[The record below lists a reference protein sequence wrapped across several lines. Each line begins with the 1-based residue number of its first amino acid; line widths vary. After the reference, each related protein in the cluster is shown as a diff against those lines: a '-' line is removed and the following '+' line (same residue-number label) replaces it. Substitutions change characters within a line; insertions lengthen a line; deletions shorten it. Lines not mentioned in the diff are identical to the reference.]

1 MKGRYAARI
10 EYVCMGRIQRAWRKV
25 WWSIGQRGV
34 RGTVRQAVQRAR
46 GSRGM
51 EKPALHPFDEEHGT
65 DTSGLVSGGGLFSGH
80 EHDRFSVAYYGMS
93 PSRMRRAFAQWRETA
108 GTVGVEEY
116 SFVDIGSGKG
126 RAMMLASELPFR
138 EVVGVEL
145 NASLHQVAEKNLKM
159 WRESGRALSPVRLVQ
174 GDVLGLSLPEGRLLI
189 FMYNPFLAPM
199 LRRLLARV
207 EAAAGGRRGEIDLLY
222 VVPQQEDVF
231 AEFPGFELLWSERI
245 GMSEVDAAADHVSSP
260 EDRCSLYRR

>member
-1 MKGRYAARI
+1 MGTARQA
-10 EYVCMGRIQRAWRKV
+10 IQRTL
-25 WWSIGQRGV
+25 GPRGA
-34 RGTVRQAVQRAR
+34 T
-46 GSRGM
+46 
-51 EKPALHPFDEEHGT
+51 KPALHPFDDEHGT

-80 EHDRFSVAYYGMS
+80 EHDRFSVAYYGVS
-93 PSRMRRAFAQWRETA
+93 PSRMRRAVAQWRETP
-108 GTVGVEEY
+108 GTADVSEY
-116 SFVDIGSGKG
+116 TFVDIGSGKG

-145 NASLHQVAEKNLKM
+145 SASLYQVAEKNLEM
-159 WRESGRALSPVRLVQ
+159 WRESGRALSPMRLVQ
-174 GDVLGLSLPEGRLLI
+174 GDALGLRLPEGRLLI

-199 LRRLLARV
+199 MRRLLERV

-222 VVPQQEDVF
+222 VVPQQEAVF
-231 AEFPGFELLWSERI
+231 GEFPGFELLWSERI

>member
-1 MKGRYAARI
+1 M
-10 EYVCMGRIQRAWRKV
+10 QRT
-25 WWSIGQRGV
+25 I
-34 RGTVRQAVQRAR
+34 
-46 GSRGM
+46 GSRGAT
-51 EKPALHPFDEEHGT
+51 KPALHPFDEEHGT

-93 PSRMRRAFAQWRETA
+93 PSRFRLALTRWRETP
-108 GTVGVEEY
+108 GTHAVEEY
-116 SFVDIGSGKG
+116 TFVDIGSGKG

-145 NASLHQVAEKNLKM
+145 NASLHQVAEKNLGI
-159 WRESGRALSPVRLVQ
+159 WCESGRALSPMRLVQ
-174 GDVLGLSLPEGRLLI
+174 GDALSLSLPEGRLLI

-199 LRRLLARV
+199 MRRLLERV
-207 EAAAGGRRGEIDLLY
+207 EVVAGDRRGEIDLLY
-222 VVPQQEDVF
+222 VVPQQEAVF
-231 AEFPGFELLWSERI
+231 AEYPGFELLWSERI